1 MSDQPQIE
9 PGDVV
14 EAMVQL
20 REKMDENRKT
30 FEKEQKRLKE
40 KYEKGERWLMSHMQE
55 HDLSNMGIRGFSV
68 FTTTTLQAGV
78 GDWDAIKDFI
88 LSTGEVD
95 LLQHR
100 ITSKAVQQ
108 YMEEHNGQV
117 PPGVS
122 TRQKVNVNIRKKQ

>member
-1 MSDQPQIE
+1 MTDQPQIE

-14 EAMVQL
+14 EAMVEL
-20 REKMDENRKT
+20 REKIAANKKAY
-30 FEKEQKRLKE
+30 EKEERRLKDNL
-40 KYEKGERWLMSHMQE
+40 EKGERWLLAHMQAQ
-55 HDLSNMGIRGFSV
+55 DLSNMGIRGYSV

-100 ITSKAVQQ
+100 VTSKTVQQ

-122 TRQKVNVNIRKKQ
+122 TRTKVNVNIRKKQ